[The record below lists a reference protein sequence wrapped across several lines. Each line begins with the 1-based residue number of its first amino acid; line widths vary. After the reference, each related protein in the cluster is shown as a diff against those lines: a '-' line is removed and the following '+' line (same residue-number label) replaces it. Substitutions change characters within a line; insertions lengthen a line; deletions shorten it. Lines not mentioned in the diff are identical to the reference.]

1 MLDYS
6 AVSEIGLKR
15 EKNQDS
21 YCTIKNKNGD
31 LLLMVCDGI
40 GGGKAGEVAS
50 GETVKYFIETF
61 KECDKFNSLQDAKAF
76 MRFHISKANEEVY
89 RLSCRYKEFFGMG
102 TTLTALLITDKG
114 VLSCNVGDSRIYGY
128 ADGKSFRLTVDH
140 TLVNEMIQ
148 KVSGIRLKV
157 IYIR

>member
-6 AVSEIGLKR
+6 AISEIGLKR

-21 YCTIKNKNGD
+21 YCAIKNKNGD

-61 KECDKFNSLQDAKAF
+61 KECD
-76 MRFHISKANEEVY
+76 
-89 RLSCRYKEFFGMG
+89 
-102 TTLTALLITDKG
+102 
-114 VLSCNVGDSRIYGY
+114 
-128 ADGKSFRLTVDH
+128 
-140 TLVNEMIQ
+140 
-148 KVSGIRLKV
+148 
-157 IYIR
+157 

>member
-6 AVSEIGLKR
+6 AISEIGLKR

-61 KECDKFNSLQDAKAF
+61 KECGIDPDFYTSRRREYDEIMPWEHLD
-76 MRFHISKANEEVY
+76 Y
-89 RLSCRYKEFFGMG
+89 
-102 TTLTALLITDKG
+102 G
-114 VLSCNVGDSRIYGY
+114 VS
-128 ADGKSFRLTVDH
+128 KSFLISENKAAHAGVTTPNCREKCSACGAACYGEGVCF
-140 TLVNEMIQ
+140 E
-148 KVSGIRLKV
+148 KR
-157 IYIR
+157 